1 MVVGGATVSTSTT
14 SGAVI
19 INGGVGIGGNVFVG
33 GNLNAVKDASFN
45 SNLVVGGATVSTST
59 TSGAVVVRGGVGI
72 GGSLYAGDITSSGA
86 IKTTAITDSTSYTT
100 GALIVSGG
108 AGIGGNVYLSTNTKG
123 IGIVWGV
130 DYSKIYDNGDLH
142 IFTDDTMHF
151 DIGSSNGTATDDV
164 LKIQWNLIKSKVKIE
179 AFSFNATSD
188 YRLKQNV
195 QLLNESTKSVD
206 ELKPIE
212 YDLSGGNHD
221 MGFLAHEVQ
230 EIFPFLVN
238 GEKDGKDFQSINY
251 NGFIALLVK
260 EIQYLKKEIK
270 ILYDKNDELDK
281 RNDELDKRLKLVENK

>member
-1 MVVGGATVSTSTT
+1 
-14 SGAVI
+14 
-19 INGGVGIGGNVFVG
+19 
-33 GNLNAVKDASFN
+33 
-45 SNLVVGGATVSTST
+45 
-59 TSGAVVVRGGVGI
+59 
-72 GGSLYAGDITSSGA
+72 
-86 IKTTAITDSTSYTT
+86 
-100 GALIVSGG
+100 
-108 AGIGGNVYLSTNTKG
+108 
-123 IGIVWGV
+123 
-130 DYSKIYDNGDLH
+130 
-142 IFTDDTMHF
+142 MHF

-179 AFSFNATSD
+179 ALSFNATSD